1 MFAVVKVV
9 DDNHLIPGAV
19 KEYIC
24 TSADDI
30 AMLPR
35 HEVAGTSGEKI
46 SDAPCGYGSTA
57 IVCTGESSDVY
68 ILTPD
73 NNWTLM

>member
-1 MFAVVKVV
+1 MFTIIKVV

-24 TSADDI
+24 TSEDDV
-30 AMLPR
+30 ANLPR
-35 HEVAGTSGEKI
+35 FNVIGKSGDKV
-46 SDAPCGYGSTA
+46 SDSPCGYGSTA
-57 IVCTGESSDVY
+57 IVCTGDNTNVY